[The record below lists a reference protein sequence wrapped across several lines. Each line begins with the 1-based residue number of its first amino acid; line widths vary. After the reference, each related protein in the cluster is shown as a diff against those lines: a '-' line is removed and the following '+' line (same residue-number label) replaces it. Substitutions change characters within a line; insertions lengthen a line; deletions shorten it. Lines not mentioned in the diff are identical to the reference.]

1 MIYLY
6 IFIYLLNL
14 IFRYQQMLHRNLVYL
29 ASIADV
35 NQNLQTLLPVS
46 KILD

>member
-1 MIYLY
+1 
-6 IFIYLLNL
+6 
-14 IFRYQQMLHRNLVYL
+14 MLHRNLVYL

-46 KILD
+46 DKSKRKKCAIKISKRHLIQ

>member
-1 MIYLY
+1 
-6 IFIYLLNL
+6 
-14 IFRYQQMLHRNLVYL
+14 MLHRNLVYL

-46 KILD
+46 SKFLWNNKPDYK

>member
-1 MIYLY
+1 
-6 IFIYLLNL
+6 
-14 IFRYQQMLHRNLVYL
+14 MLHRNLVYL

-46 KILD
+46 SRSWNKQHIGIHNKVHLIKILN

>member
-1 MIYLY
+1 
-6 IFIYLLNL
+6 
-14 IFRYQQMLHRNLVYL
+14 MLHRNLVYL

-46 KILD
+46 SRPYGMKNAIKNKALLIQ

>member
-1 MIYLY
+1 
-6 IFIYLLNL
+6 
-14 IFRYQQMLHRNLVYL
+14 MLHRNLVYL

-46 KILD
+46 NRSHRTRNVKYNKDIFNSTKHI

>member
-1 MIYLY
+1 
-6 IFIYLLNL
+6 
-14 IFRYQQMLHRNLVYL
+14 MLHRNLVYL

-46 KILD
+46 NRSDRINNIKHNKIHLIQQKLLS